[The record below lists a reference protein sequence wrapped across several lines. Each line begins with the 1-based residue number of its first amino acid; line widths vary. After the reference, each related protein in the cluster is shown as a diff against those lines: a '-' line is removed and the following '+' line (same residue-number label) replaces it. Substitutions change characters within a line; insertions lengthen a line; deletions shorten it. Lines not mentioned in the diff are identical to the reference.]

1 MQYYKNVSRD
11 HAAPTHGAMSATWRD
26 DFPIEGE
33 IHNPLVTT
41 QTTSRYKVNP
51 MEVRSVPR
59 MEDEVGIG
67 DTSHNC
73 VTPTIGGGQS
83 DIDQLFHG

>member
-1 MQYYKNVSRD
+1 
-11 HAAPTHGAMSATWRD
+11 MSATWRD

>member
-1 MQYYKNVSRD
+1 M
-11 HAAPTHGAMSATWRD
+11 
-26 DFPIEGE
+26 
-33 IHNPLVTT
+33 VTT

-73 VTPTIGGGQS
+73 VTPTIDGGQS